1 MFWGQQVQPQQAQR
15 ESDRARRTKSLR
27 YSVVLLMLRGKKKK
41 TVLKYEK
48 IVGDSKVVERFKVS
62 TPSQVARKVVRGGK

>member
-1 MFWGQQVQPQQAQR
+1 
-15 ESDRARRTKSLR
+15 
-27 YSVVLLMLRGKKKK
+27 MLRGKKKK